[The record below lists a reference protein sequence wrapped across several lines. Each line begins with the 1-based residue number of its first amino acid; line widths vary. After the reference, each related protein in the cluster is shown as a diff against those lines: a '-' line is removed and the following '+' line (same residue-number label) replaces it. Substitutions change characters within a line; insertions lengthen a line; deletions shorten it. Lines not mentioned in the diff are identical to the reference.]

1 MAENSVHAK
10 DLGETWLLTNQTL
23 FANLNSSAKAY
34 IVREVELAHRYFAE
48 IIDILKIEDLA
59 GGVIIESEHSTLTI
73 GNFGRENG
81 NLITADGEWI
91 EDVKPS
97 FDYCLARM

>member
-1 MAENSVHAK
+1 MAENLAHAK

-23 FANLNSSAKAY
+23 FANLNASAKAY
-34 IVREVELAHRYFAE
+34 IVKEVELAHLYFTE
-48 IIDILKIEDLA
+48 ISEILKVEDTG
-59 GGVIIESEHSTLTI
+59 GGVIIESETSTLTI
-73 GNFGRENG
+73 GNFGRANG
-81 NLITADGEWI
+81 RLTTADGEWI